1 MMTNE
6 ELYALCD
13 ALRYRVREVP
23 LKSAPAAALPGGCIA
38 VNSERIPNPAAEK
51 EILAH
56 ELGHL
61 ETGSFPT
68 GSPAD
73 LEGRHEER
81 ADRWAIR
88 TLLPAPE
95 LCTALENGLVELYQL
110 AEHFGVTEE
119 LVLRAF
125 AYYREASALSLTPEE
140 QAAAAVLRGYCPVS
154 AAFRNGGEAARLL
167 LPARLLDSLNDTRQP
182 FAEER
187 TSPSAPMWDFVRD
200 GYHIFFDEILP

>member
-61 ETGSFPT
+61 ET
-68 GSPAD
+68 
-73 LEGRHEER
+73 
-81 ADRWAIR
+81 
-88 TLLPAPE
+88 
-95 LCTALENGLVELYQL
+95 
-110 AEHFGVTEE
+110 
-119 LVLRAF
+119 
-125 AYYREASALSLTPEE
+125 
-140 QAAAAVLRGYCPVS
+140 
-154 AAFRNGGEAARLL
+154 AAFRPDRPPTSRDG
-167 LPARLLDSLNDTRQP
+167 TRSVQT
-182 FAEER
+182 AGR
-187 TSPSAPMWDFVRD
+187 SAPCCPHRSSVPHWKTAWSSFTS
-200 GYHIFFDEILP
+200 LPSISV

>member
-38 VNSERIPNPAAEK
+38 VNSER
-51 EILAH
+51 
-56 ELGHL
+56 
-61 ETGSFPT
+61 FPIRPPKRK
-68 GSPAD
+68 SWPMSLDIWKRQLSDRIAAD

-88 TLLPAPE
+88 TLLPAQE

>member
-38 VNSERIPNPAAEK
+38 VNPERIPSPAAEK

-81 ADRWAIR
+81 A
-88 TLLPAPE
+88 
-95 LCTALENGLVELYQL
+95 
-110 AEHFGVTEE
+110 
-119 LVLRAF
+119 
-125 AYYREASALSLTPEE
+125 
-140 QAAAAVLRGYCPVS
+140 AAAALRGYCPVS

-167 LPARLLDSLNDTRQP
+167 LPARLFDSLNDPRRRSV
-182 FAEER
+182 EEK
-187 TSPSAPMWDFVRD
+187 TGPSAPMWDFVRD